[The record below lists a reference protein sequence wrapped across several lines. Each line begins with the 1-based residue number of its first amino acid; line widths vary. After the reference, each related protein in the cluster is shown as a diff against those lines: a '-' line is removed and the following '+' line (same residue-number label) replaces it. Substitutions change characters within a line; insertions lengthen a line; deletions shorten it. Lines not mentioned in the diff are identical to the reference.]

1 MRFIFLFFTILSL
14 PLLSF
19 AQTQT
24 QKGSF
29 IFGGGGALNASS
41 SNVNVTQD
49 GESVNEDGP
58 HTLNLNIIPDIA
70 YFLADNFTLGPAAD
84 YSLQRI
90 SIDDTRT
97 TDGNFW
103 ARPML
108 RGYLPFD
115 NNNAIFLH
123 VGLGFGTFN
132 DDLMIDIEVLPSTTH
147 LLKISIGPGLTLF
160 SNGQVGIEVAA
171 LYNFNRS
178 NVAVVGD
185 VINTQTITNTNEF
198 DVRIGVPWYL
208 NRN

>member
-1 MRFIFLFFTILSL
+1 M
-14 PLLSF
+14 
-19 AQTQT
+19 
-24 QKGSF
+24 
-29 IFGGGGALNASS
+29 FGGSGALNASS
-41 SNVNVTQD
+41 SSVNVTQD

-58 HTLNLNIIPDIA
+58 NTLNLNIIPDIA
-70 YFLADNFTLGPAAD
+70 YFLADNFALGLAAD
-84 YSLQRI
+84 YSLQRT

-97 TDGNFW
+97 TDGNFL
-103 ARPML
+103 AGPML

-115 NNNAIFLH
+115 NNKAIFLH
-123 VGLGFGTFN
+123 VGSGFGTSN
-132 DDLMIDIEVLPSTTH
+132 DDLVIDNEVVQSTTN

-178 NVAVVGD
+178 NATVAGD

-198 DVRIGVPWYL
+198 DVRIGVQWYL